1 MDRTDL
7 QRLSKEQLIELVLRL
22 QRPEKTS
29 RTSSKPP
36 STDKK
41 ETRENSRPGGAKPG
55 HEPHN
60 RRLAD
65 EPDEFRDHMPSVC
78 DACGGSFSPGAEPEL
93 IGEYGEIVIPPVKP
107 YVIRHRRFACRCEH
121 CGVSAKGPAP
131 AVATSTP
138 FGPRIHALA
147 IYLKGFQALS
157 YERLRGL
164 FHDAFGLCV
173 SEGAL
178 MNMFIRSHARFKIEA
193 AKAKAILRA
202 AKVVARD
209 ETGVPA
215 TNEFVADIEGTNSYH
230 WVFHC
235 RQAVVHLE
243 ANALYLPGPDYSRAA
258 RVVDEM
264 MAGHEPAVWISDRY
278 SAQQSHG
285 ERHQTCLTH
294 LARDTAFAFEQ
305 GSDDLPF
312 RFKLWLGKAFD
323 LAKDITGFAAST
335 LARKKRGLEKQLT
348 DLLAAPTGCDLAREL
363 QAKIGRAR
371 CQLLTFCDFPGEV
384 DVTNNKSER
393 KLRPSVIQRKVTN
406 GYRAM
411 WAAQAEA
418 DVRTTID
425 TARLKGANPF
435 QVICATLA

>member
-1 MDRTDL
+1 MDRGDL

-22 QRPEKTS
+22 QRPEKDS

-55 HEPHN
+55 HEPHK

-65 EPDEFRDHMPSVC
+65 EPDEYRDHTPSVC
-78 DACGGSFSPGAEPEL
+78 EACGGLFAAGAARDL
-93 IGEYGEIVIPPVKP
+93 MGEYDEIEIPPVRP
-107 YVIRHRRFACRCEH
+107 YVIRHRRFACRCAH
-121 CGVSAKGPAP
+121 CGVAAKGPAP
-131 AVATSTP
+131 AVATMTP

-147 IYLKGFQALS
+147 IYLKSFQALS

-164 FHDAFGLCV
+164 FHDAFGLDV

-178 MNMFIRSHARFKIEA
+178 MNMFIRSHARFRNEVD
-193 AKAKAILRA
+193 KAKAILRA
-202 AKVVARD
+202 AKVVASD
-209 ETGVPA
+209 ETGVR
-215 TNEFVADIEGTNSYH
+215 IEGTNSYH

-235 RQAVVHLE
+235 KDAVVHQ
-243 ANALYLPGPDYSRAA
+243 PDYSRAA

-264 MAGHEPAVWISDRY
+264 MNGRAPAVWISDRY

-285 ERHQTCLTH
+285 ERHQTCLAH
-294 LARDTAFAFEQ
+294 LARDTAFAFEH

-312 RFKLWLGKAFD
+312 RFKLWLGRAFD

-335 LARKKRGLEKQLT
+335 LASKKRVLEKQLT
-348 DLLAAPTGCDLAREL
+348 ALLAAPTGCDLAREL

-371 CQLLTFCDFPGEV
+371 DQLLTFCDFPGEV
-384 DVTNNKSER
+384 DVTNNASER
-393 KLRPSVIQRKVTN
+393 KLRPCVIQRKITN

-425 TARLKGANPF
+425 TARLKAANPF
-435 QVICATLA
+435 EVILATLA